1 MNSVFLKIILLSLGL
16 LPHLLKGQ
24 MKVLEKVFV
33 VEGIIADKE
42 TFEIIPSAII
52 FNDTLGITTISDEN
66 GYFKIVVPY
75 KLVIE
80 KQYIQIDIVKTG
92 YKRNGWGISSFQL
105 QKEIDTFK
113 QNVSWNYDVQ
123 ILLMAK
129 NESSESS
136 SSMAHIPSKENTHGY
151 HMIKLALEQ
160 AINSEKRNRKLEQLK
175 SGNEN
180 VYFHFDK
187 WIIFATGSSSAYLET
202 KPIVFINGKKS
213 KLSNLNKEL
222 KRSKTKLDWKES
234 AELETKYKK
243 YVIAFRTF
251 S

>member
-1 MNSVFLKIILLSLGL
+1 MKSGFLKIIFFVLAL
-16 LPHLLKGQ
+16 LPHFLKGQ
-24 MKVLEKVFV
+24 MKPLEKVFV

-75 KLVIE
+75 KLVTE
-80 KQYIQIDIVKTG
+80 KQHIQIDIIKTG

-105 QKEIDTFK
+105 QKEIDTLK
-113 QNVSWNYDVQ
+113 QNVAWNYDVQ

-129 NESSESS
+129 NVSSESS
-136 SSMAHIPSKENTHGY
+136 TSMAHIPSKENTHGY
-151 HMIKLALEQ
+151 PMIKLTFEQ

-175 SGNEN
+175 LGNEN

-187 WIIFATGSSSAYLET
+187 WIIFAIGTSGAYLET
-202 KPIVFINGKKS
+202 KPIVFIDGKKS
-213 KLSNLNKEL
+213 KLSNLNKQL

-243 YVIAFRTF
+243 FVIAFRTI